1 MKLCYSSVRAKIGDN
16 THKIGSLDMTQ
27 RSKILPRTYFP
38 LKFSL
43 NCSGPEEIAVVAAK
57 SRSKWSKKCFDG
69 GLIILFRKLVSY
81 LNLPVKYRF
90 ALPLVKYPRCNRKC
104 TWTTVIFVSLFTKIT
119 NIFDQMNNGHFGVS
133 FQIHRS
139 FWCEF
144 QIMPLL

>member
-69 GLIILFRKLVSY
+69 SLIILFRKLVSY

-90 ALPLVKYPRCNRKC
+90 ALPLVKYPRCNR
-104 TWTTVIFVSLFTKIT
+104 S
-119 NIFDQMNNGHFGVS
+119 NMNNGHFCIIIYQNHQYFWS
-133 FQIHRS
+133 DEQRS
-139 FWCEF
+139 FWCF
-144 QIMPLL
+144 FSNTGHFGFISNQNDR